1 MLYYGKMLN
10 NIKMAIL
17 MTNKLL
23 RKNEWHRLNTNNQNK
38 PKIARNLKFK
48 ILNIFLKIF
57 KRGQFYK

>member
-1 MLYYGKMLN
+1 MLYYGKKLN

-23 RKNEWHRLNTNNQNK
+23 RKKEQHRLNTNNQNK

-48 ILNIFLKIF
+48 ILNILKENF
-57 KRGQFYK
+57 KRGQF